1 MFASLNK
8 GIIMTDQEIQKAF
21 QGDQQG
27 YLFADLVR
35 IINQGCVEPITDQHI
50 QALLEENRYQIEANE
65 RTENDFPF

>member
-1 MFASLNK
+1 
-8 GIIMTDQEIQKAF
+8 MTNEEIQKAF

-50 QALLEENRYQIEANE
+50 QALLAENKYQIEANE
-65 RTENDFPF
+65 RTDNEKPF